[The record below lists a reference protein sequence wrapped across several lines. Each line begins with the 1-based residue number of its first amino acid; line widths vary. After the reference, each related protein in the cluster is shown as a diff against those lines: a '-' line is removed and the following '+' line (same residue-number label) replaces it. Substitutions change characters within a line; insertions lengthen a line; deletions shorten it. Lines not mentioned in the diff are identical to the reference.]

1 MYLKRLIG
9 HGLALA
15 AAIGVLAL
23 PQQTEAREATQGRPG
38 APAARTESSAPA
50 AAPSSTPSSAP
61 ASAPSPA
68 PASVPLSAPRTVTFR
83 GRAFDTCKTPPLSTL
98 RAWRSSPYRAVGVY
112 FGGRGRACPDQP
124 HLNKRWVAAA
134 DRMGW
139 GVLPVFVGSQ
149 SPCVQAK
156 NKRHVRIGRAPWRQ
170 GRKEGRQAVRAAKA
184 LGMLT
189 GSPLYLDM
197 EAYNE
202 GNRRC
207 ARTTLDFVRGWNR
220 EVRKYAYLP
229 GFYSSA
235 DSGVRHMEASRRAG
249 VADLPSVMWFARWD
263 GKPSL
268 YGERVL
274 SKRAWTPHRR
284 IHQYAGNVTEKHGG
298 RRLTIDRNSAD
309 APVARIGS

>member
-1 MYLKRLIG
+1 MYSYLKRLIG

-15 AAIGVLAL
+15 AVIGVLAL
-23 PQQTEAREATQGRPG
+23 PQRTEASEAAGARPG
-38 APAARTESSAPA
+38 PPAPRAEAPAA
-50 AAPSSTPSSAP
+50 
-61 ASAPSPA
+61 
-68 PASVPLSAPRTVTFR
+68 RTVTFR
-83 GRAFDTCKTPPLSTL
+83 GRAFDTCQAPPLATM

-112 FGGRGRACPDQP
+112 IGGRGRACPHQH
-124 HLNKRWVAAA
+124 HLSRRWVADV

-139 GVLPVFVGSQ
+139 RVLPAFVGSQ
-149 SPCVQAK
+149 SPCVLAR

-170 GRKEGRQAVRAAKA
+170 GRKEGRQAVRAARG

-197 EAYNE
+197 EAYDE
-202 GNRRC
+202 TRRRC

-220 EVRKYAYLP
+220 EVRKHGYVP

-235 DSGVRHMEASRRAG
+235 ESGVRHMEQSRRAG
-249 VADLPSVMWFARWD
+249 VTDLPSVMWFARWD
-263 GKPSL
+263 GRPSL

-274 SKRAWTPHRR
+274 PKRAWAPHRR

-298 RRLTIDRNSAD
+298 RRLTIDRNAAD
-309 APVARIGS
+309 APVARIGR